1 MTPFLHIISFDIPIP
16 TNYGGVIDVFFKIAA
31 LKSQGVQII
40 LHNFQYGDRKPNAI
54 LEQYCTEVYYYPREN
69 RVWNLFSANPFIV
82 ATRNHPKL
90 LKRLQQD
97 NYPILF
103 EGLHSCFY
111 LNYFAN
117 CDRQSMLRM
126 HNIEWQYYQNLC
138 DLEPNYFKK
147 IFFKMES
154 IKLKYFEKQVL
165 KQRLT
170 LLTISPD
177 DDAYF
182 RKIHSDTQLILPFHG
197 HECVTTGVGMGKG
210 ALFHGKL
217 SVSDN
222 ANAALYLIENV
233 FSKTNMAFTIAG
245 QNPPK
250 SLIDK
255 AKQFKNIEII
265 ANPDDKTM
273 ANWIQKAHIQIL
285 LSFQTAGLKLK
296 LLNALFAGKHCI
308 VNTPMV
314 QNTGLEPLCHI
325 ADAPEAM
332 LKWLSEL
339 ENQPFS
345 TTMIEKRRVILENRF
360 ANSMNA
366 KQIVQLMM
374 KRDTNGTNFHEWR
387 YP

>member
-1 MTPFLHIISFDIPIP
+1 MTQFLHIISFDIPFP
-16 TNYGGVIDVFFKIAA
+16 AHYGGVIDIFFKITA
-31 LKSQGVQII
+31 LKAQGVQII
-40 LHNFQYGDRKPNAI
+40 LHNFQYGDRKPNSI
-54 LEQYCTEVYYYPREN
+54 LEQYCTEVHYYPRQN
-69 RVWNLFSANPFIV
+69 GIYKLFCIKPFIV
-82 ATRNHPKL
+82 ATRNHPNL

-103 EGLHSCFY
+103 EGLHTCFY
-111 LNYFAN
+111 LHHFVN
-117 CDRQSMLRM
+117 CDRQYMLRM
-126 HNIEWQYYQNLC
+126 HNIEWQYYQSLC

-165 KQRLT
+165 KQCPT
-170 LLTISPD
+170 ILTISPD
-177 DDAYF
+177 DEDYF
-182 RKIHSDTQLILPFHG
+182 KKLDCNTQLILPFHG
-197 HECVTTGVGMGKG
+197 HERVTSCTGMGYG

-222 ANAALYLIENV
+222 ANAALFLIENV
-233 FSKTNMAFTIAG
+233 FSKMDMPFTIAG
-245 QNPPK
+245 LNPPN
-250 SLIDK
+250 SLIAR

-273 ANWIQKAHIQIL
+273 SDLIQKAHIQIL

-296 LLNALFAGKHCI
+296 LLNALFAGRYCI

-325 ADAPEAM
+325 ADTPEAM
-332 LKWLSEL
+332 LKWLSAL

-345 TTMIEKRRVILENRF
+345 TTMIEKRRIILENRF
-360 ANSMNA
+360 SDPVNA
-366 KQIVQLMM
+366 SKIMELI
-374 KRDTNGTNFHEWR
+374 
-387 YP
+387 

>member
-1 MTPFLHIISFDIPIP
+1 MTSFLHIISFDIPIP

-40 LHNFQYGDRKPNAI
+40 LHNFQYGGKKQSTL
-54 LEQYCTEVYYYPREN
+54 LEQYCTEVNYYPRQN
-69 RVWNLFSANPFIV
+69 LVRNLFSVKPLIV
-82 ATRNHPKL
+82 ATRNHPNL

-103 EGLHSCFY
+103 EGLHTCFY
-111 LNYFAN
+111 LHHFAN
-117 CDRQSMLRM
+117 CDRQYMIRM
-126 HNIEWQYYQNLC
+126 HNIEWQYYQNLGN
-138 DLEPNYFKK
+138 LESNYFKK
-147 IFFKMES
+147 IFFKIES

-165 KQRLT
+165 KQRST
-170 LLTISPD
+170 ILTISPD
-177 DDAYF
+177 DDTYF
-182 RKIHSDTQLILPFHG
+182 RKIHSDTQLVLPFHG
-197 HECVTTGVGMGKG
+197 HERVTTGVGMGNG

-222 ANAALYLIENV
+222 ANAVLYLIENV
-233 FSKTNMAFTIAG
+233 FSKTDMPFTIAG

-250 SLIDK
+250 SLINK

-273 ANWIQKAHIQIL
+273 TDLIQNAHIQIL

-345 TTMIEKRRVILENRF
+345 TIMVEKRRVILENRF
-360 ANSMNA
+360 SDTANA
-366 KQIVQLMM
+366 KQIVQLLMND
-374 KRDTNGTNFHEWR
+374 K
-387 YP
+387 